1 MVAGMIGMLLFQQL
15 VNMGM
20 ITGFVSNHRHYAAVY
35 FLRRLKYV
43 VVYDSAGDRV
53 PDEFRKQEPADALA
67 QTPVPMLKMQKMI
80 GAVTNQENKKKP

>member
-1 MVAGMIGMLLFQQL
+1 MDSPF
-15 VNMGM
+15 
-20 ITGFVSNHRHYAAVY
+20 RHA
-35 FLRRLKYV
+35 LNLSLIHISMCIRDSKYV